1 MNRLD
6 LFPSA
11 DMIREYRKLYSKPG
25 ADEVL
30 LHVLFDYGVFIE
42 SDTPEDVT
50 LRNQG
55 IRLLRI
61 LGGGEVNKETIR
73 GLLKQLMR
81 QPLKEKENKYA

>member
-1 MNRLD
+1 MSRLD
-6 LFPSA
+6 LFPTV
-11 DMIREYRKLYSKPG
+11 DMIREYRKVYSKPG

-30 LHVLFDYGVFIE
+30 LHTLFDYGIFIE
-42 SDTPEDVT
+42 SDTQEDVT

-61 LGGGEVNKETIR
+61 LGGGEVSKETIR

-81 QPLKEKENKYA
+81 QPLKEKENSE